1 MNLELESTERLL
13 RMRDDF
19 RASSQTR
26 KAIEQELAR
35 RVIVLDDD
43 TETLPLFGNELE
55 NREGGEV
62 L

>member
-1 MNLELESTERLL
+1 MNLELESTEKLL
-13 RMRDDF
+13 KMRDDF

-35 RVIVLDDD
+35 REIVFEDY
-43 TETLPLFGNELE
+43 ETLPLFNNESE

-62 L
+62 S

>member
-1 MNLELESTERLL
+1 
-13 RMRDDF
+13 MRDDF